1 MRVKLLG
8 SFEIRSPTGAEITP
22 SGFKVRSLLALLCLN
37 AGRVVSADQ
46 LVRSLWDRPPRTAAT
61 AVQVYVSQLR
71 KLLDGAGI
79 GGSVL
84 TTRAPGYLM
93 DAGRLLTDR
102 AEFESLVTAA
112 SVAEAGGAPE
122 RASELLGQALALWG
136 GPALGD
142 LRSLAAVERMARQI
156 DERRIVVCERRLGL
170 ELGLGRLPALIGE
183 IYGLIESFPS
193 WENLYYYLMI
203 ALYQTG
209 RTADALRAYQQ
220 LRETM
225 VDALGMEPSA
235 RLRQLHRS
243 VLAREEWLDGKLG
256 APAPVPVPV

>member
-1 MRVKLLG
+1 MRALV
-8 SFEIRSPTGAEITP
+8 
-22 SGFKVRSLLALLCLN
+22 ALLCLN

-46 LVRSLWDRPPRTAAT
+46 LVRSLWNQPPRTAST

-71 KLLDGAGI
+71 KLLDGAGV
-79 GGSVL
+79 GASAVR
-84 TTRAPGYLM
+84 TRPPGYLM
-93 DAGRLLTDR
+93 DAGRLRTDR

-112 SVAEAGGAPE
+112 SVAEAEGCPR
-122 RASELLGQALALWG
+122 RASELLGEALALWS

-142 LRSLAAVERMARQI
+142 LRSLEAVERAARQI

-170 ELGLGRLPALIGE
+170 ELGLGRLPALVGE
-183 IYGLIESFPS
+183 IYGLIESFPF

-235 RLRQLHRS
+235 RLQQLHRS
-243 VLAREEWLDGKLG
+243 MLARDDWLDGTPG
-256 APAPVPVPV
+256 APALVPMPV